1 MNLPNFD
8 FEYQVHWINSPGY
21 LLAKVPELVQQE
33 TIESLQKLET
43 GEIEKVDWRSQL
55 KGHLQ
60 EEWKLPIKPHMS
72 FLMESL
78 GKQYCKEFNIPL
90 EQLFRQY
97 TTQEKRYDLK
107 LKTLWVNYGQKHD
120 FNPSHCHS
128 GVFSFVI
135 WVQIPYDLE
144 EEVKRYGPNTN
155 ETALFFFDYISPL
168 GKHVRDFVP
177 VTKDWEW
184 RMAFFPSGLNHGVN
198 PFYTSDDYRISIS
211 GNMYL
216 EEFDS

>member
-8 FEYQVHWINSPGY
+8 FEYQVHWFNSPGY
-21 LLAKVPELVQQE
+21 LLAKVPELVQHE
-33 TIESLQKLET
+33 TIDSLQKLET
-43 GEIEKVDWRSQL
+43 GEIEKIDWRDQL
-55 KGHLQ
+55 KGHLK

-72 FLMESL
+72 FLAESL

-97 TTQEKRYDLK
+97 TSAEQEYKLK
-107 LKTLWVNYGQKHD
+107 LKSLWVNYGQKYD

-135 WVQIPYDLE
+135 WVQIPFDLE
-144 EEVKRYGPNTN
+144 EEMKRYGPNTN
-155 ETALFFFDYISPL
+155 ETALFYFTYISPL
-168 GKHVRDFVP
+168 GKHVTDFVP

-198 PFYTSDDYRISIS
+198 PYYTSDDYRISIS

-216 EEFDS
+216 EEFN